1 MVQEQIDMMADR
13 VDTLQFHELEKK
25 VDQHKALFDDENDLM
40 QKYLK
45 ELKDKMGEQTKQY
58 DDTIQ

>member
-1 MVQEQIDMMADR
+1 M
-13 VDTLQFHELEKK
+13 
-25 VDQHKALFDDENDLM
+25 DQHKALFDDEGDLM

-58 DDTIQ
+58 DDTLEQISTHTQKINVQRNMI